1 MTRREEGRMNERSIN
16 TGSGTPGKR
25 AVGTAGAQTRGF
37 SRRVLYN
44 EQFGLLAALILI
56 IVIFSLLSP
65 FFFTLENWANIGIQT
80 CIFFILSCGM
90 TVVILTRGIDL
101 SVASLVALSSVI
113 AARTMIWF
121 DNSIFLALLAALATG
136 FVFGLLNGVFVVHAA
151 IEPFL
156 VTLGTMSIAR
166 GAALSLAGGSVVP
179 VRNQTFVFIFA
190 DGNIGGIPIL
200 IVYSALIFGVIY
212 TILRTTR
219 LGRNVYAVGG
229 NPTAAI
235 LSGINI
241 GRIRIF
247 SYALSGVLAGFSGLV
262 ATGRLSAGLP
272 NYGSGLELDAI
283 SATVLGGTSFLG
295 GKGSVVG
302 TIIGAFIIAIIDNG
316 LTLLGVNFYNRL
328 IVKGCIIITAM
339 YWDHVRQVSF
349 TKR

>member
-1 MTRREEGRMNERSIN
+1 MPEMR
-16 TGSGTPGKR
+16 GKGKE
-25 AVGTAGAQTRGF
+25 AI
-37 SRRVLYN
+37 SRKILYN
-44 EQFGLLAALILI
+44 EQFGLLAALVFIIL
-56 IVIFSLLSP
+56 IFSLLSP

-113 AARTMIWF
+113 AARVMIWF
-121 DNSIFLALLAALATG
+121 DNNILLALLAGLATG
-136 FVFGLLNGVFVVHAA
+136 FVFGLLNGVFVVHAV

-179 VRNQTFVFIFA
+179 VRNPSFVSTFA
-190 DGNIGGIPIL
+190 DGTVGGVPIL
-200 IVYSALIFGVIY
+200 ILYSALIFGIIY
-212 TILRTTR
+212 TMLRATK
-219 LGRNVYAVGG
+219 LGRNIYAVGG

-235 LSGINI
+235 LSGINTK
-241 GRIRIF
+241 RIRLF
-247 SYALSGVLAGFSGLV
+247 TYALSGVLAGFSGLI

-295 GKGSVVG
+295 GKGNVFG
-302 TIIGAFIIAIIDNG
+302 TIVGAFIIAIIDNG

-328 IVKGCIIITAM
+328 IVKGCIIIAAM

-349 TKR
+349 SKR